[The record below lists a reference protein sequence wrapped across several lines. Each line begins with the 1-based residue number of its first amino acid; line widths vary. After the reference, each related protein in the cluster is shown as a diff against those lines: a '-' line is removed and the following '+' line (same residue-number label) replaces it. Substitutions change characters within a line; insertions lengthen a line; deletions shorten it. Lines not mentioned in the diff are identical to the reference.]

1 MLDWTA
7 IKKQRLSISCMRW
20 TAKLTRTD
28 ADGHPPNNANPP
40 MSLATVFVRKVQM
53 DTQELD
59 DGAEEGGL
67 QASAFYSHTF
77 PGNGGHES

>member
-28 ADGHPPNNANPP
+28 GHPPNNANPP
-40 MSLATVFVRKVQM
+40 MSQTTVFVRKVQM